1 MPIGQNIILAVD
13 QLRRYDRDPRR
24 DVNPKYQ
31 LIKES
36 IREQGITNRLTVTQ
50 RPGDDWYIP
59 FSGGNTRIQAIQEL
73 WRETGDNRF
82 ATIDVAYREWPGE
95 AACIAAH
102 LSENNARGDPSFW
115 DNACGLWDLKSELER
130 GSDRALSSSE
140 LAREAK
146 LLGMDFG
153 RGSITTLLFAREQLE
168 PLGPWLTFGAVHKV
182 IKPEILSLQGLCR
195 QLDLPGPDRLQL
207 ISVPVVASA
216 TLLQARGASHP
227 ASTGNE
233 ATSERGQSSLDADAL
248 VADIRRSVAQAL
260 GFSAASLGAALAIRA
275 QHPDL
280 LSAEL
285 RVLIDQAMHAIPGV
299 GRRRQDA
306 AVNVAA
312 NAAPALAGL
321 LPDDAAP
328 THPMGAAAAMLDTPG
343 ACPAPNLGGTRA
355 TAKRSAPSLAQPLGD
370 STAMAGARAAVEGA
384 PAIHPAA
391 LVTTICDLVG
401 LLPLLHLA
409 EGLPLGHFMELP
421 ADPIDDRR
429 QQLVWLLLASL
440 SGQCAPSS
448 LTHLPPN
455 SAWRCAIES
464 CVDPDAALRQAMAA
478 AFLADAITPLDLH
491 RCFSDEAVGGLL
503 RQLILR
509 MPRMASDNS
518 PARVASYQ

>member
-1 MPIGQNIILAVD
+1 MHVGQNIILRVD
-13 QLRRYDRDPRR
+13 QIRRYDRDPRR
-24 DVNPKYQ
+24 DVNAKYQ

-73 WRETGDNRF
+73 WRETGDIRF
-82 ATIDVAYREWPGE
+82 ATVDVAYREWPGE

-102 LSENNARGDPSFW
+102 LAENNARGDPSFW

-130 GSDRALSSSE
+130 GSDRFLSSSE

-146 LLGMDFG
+146 LLGMDLG
-153 RGSITTLLFAREQLE
+153 RGSITTLVFAREQLE
-168 PLGPWLTFGAVHKV
+168 PLGPWLTFSAVHKV
-182 IKPEILSLQGLCR
+182 IKPKILSLQGLCR
-195 QLDLPGPDRLQL
+195 QLDLSPSMERQA
-207 ISVPVVASA
+207 ISVPVVACA
-216 TLLQARGASHP
+216 TLLQARGAAHA
-227 ASTGNE
+227 ASAGNE
-233 ATSERGQSSLDADAL
+233 TDLERGPSSLDADAL
-248 VADIRRSVAQAL
+248 VDDIRRSVAQTL
-260 GFSAASLGAALAIRA
+260 SFTPASLEAVLAIRA

-280 LSAEL
+280 PSSEL
-285 RVLIDQAMHAIPGV
+285 RLLVNQAVQSTPGAEQ
-299 GRRRQDA
+299 RRPNA
-306 AVNVAA
+306 AA
-312 NAAPALAGL
+312 NGAAEAPTMARL
-321 LPDDAAP
+321 LPDDAAAS
-328 THPMGAAAAMLDTPG
+328 HPLGAAAAMLATPG
-343 ACPAPNLGGTRA
+343 ASPLPKLSGVRA
-355 TAKRSAPSLAQPLGD
+355 KVKRNASNLAQPLIEL
-370 STAMAGARAAVEGA
+370 TAATGAGRVVEGA

-391 LVTTICDLVG
+391 LVTTICELMG
-401 LLPLLHLA
+401 LLPLLQLA